1 MVDLKTP
8 WSIAPL
14 EGKYYGTRIIDCN
27 MDLVMRVGHQET
39 DRYPSVREFYT
50 EDQISDN
57 HYESQG
63 ALEVAREIVRRVN
76 GE

>member
-14 EGKYYGTRIIDCN
+14 EGKYYGTRIVDCN
-27 MDLVMRVGHQET
+27 GDPVMKVGHQDTDTQPSERET
-39 DRYPSVREFYT
+39 YLASHITDS
-50 EDQISDN
+50 

-63 ALEVAREIVRRVN
+63 ALNVAREIVRRIN
-76 GE
+76 G